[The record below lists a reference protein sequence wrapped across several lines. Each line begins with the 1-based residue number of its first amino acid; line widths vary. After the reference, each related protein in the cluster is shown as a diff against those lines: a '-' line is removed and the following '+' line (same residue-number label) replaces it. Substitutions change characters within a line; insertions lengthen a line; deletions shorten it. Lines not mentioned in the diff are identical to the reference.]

1 MDSSFKI
8 GEISTNFSRGNLTSN
23 KWRKDVSIGRA
34 SYAVTTFLGPEL
46 IRLPTNEGGVQ
57 ESTNR
62 YLETH
67 VFPQCI
73 GAIDGTHKEI
83 VEPSEHYS
91 DLINR
96 KAYFSLNVQAVVVM
110 TLDYVSIFQSTKF
123 SKKKYYP
130 VKRY

>member
-1 MDSSFKI
+1 M
-8 GEISTNFSRGNLTSN
+8 
-23 KWRKDVSIGRA
+23 SIGTA

-46 IRLPTNEGGVQ
+46 IRLPTNEGEVQ

-83 VEPSEHYS
+83 IEASEHYS
-91 DLINR
+91 DLIKR
-96 KAYFSLNVQAVVVM
+96 KAYFSLNVQAVVVI